1 VRRYKAQSRATCRG
15 EILRNTKFDKGG
27 GDRKSVDYKNH
38 RLHAVT
44 GDRVTLKSLG
54 IRKFESCRWQTIASI
69 SRERFEEEI
78 AKTIRG
84 KKELTER
91 QFIELARTIK
101 IKEKFAMLANSD
113 SPTCNVEDLL
123 ALANSGKKFGCIYI
137 DPPWRVGKVPYPT
150 MDVAEIAELPIAKLA
165 SDWSHVDLWTLDQYF
180 CDAKDLLRKWGFE
193 YKSPLIWAKTQ
204 MGRGSY
210 WRSSHEYLLLGVRGG
225 MPFRAHDVK
234 SWIEAA
240 RTEHSVKPE
249 IFREILERVSP
260 GPYLELFARNNRP
273 GWTCWGN
280 EIERVKFLNS
290 LTDDTKFE
298 YDDVG

>member
-1 VRRYKAQSRATCRG
+1 MAAIKFRAERKAG

-69 SRERFEEEI
+69 PRERFEEEI
-78 AKTIRG
+78 AKTIKG
-84 KKELTER
+84 KRELTER
-91 QFIELARTIK
+91 QFLELARTIENE
-101 IKEKFAMLANSD
+101 EKFARLANSD
-113 SPTCNVEDLL
+113 SPTCNVLDLE

-137 DPPWRVGKVPYPT
+137 DPPWRVDKVPYPT
-150 MDVAEIAELPIAKLA
+150 MDIAEIAELPIAKLA
-165 SDWSHVDLWTLDQYF
+165 SDTSHVHLWTIDQYYS
-180 CDAKDLLRKWGFE
+180 DGKDLLRKSGFE
-193 YKSPLIWAKTQ
+193 YKSTLVWVKPQL
-204 MGRGSY
+204 GRGPY

-225 MPFRAHDVK
+225 LPFRAHDVK
-234 SWIEAA
+234 SWIEAE
-240 RTEHSVKPE
+240 RTRHSAKPE
-249 IFREILERVSP
+249 IIREILERVRP

-290 LTDDTKFE
+290 LTEDTNFE